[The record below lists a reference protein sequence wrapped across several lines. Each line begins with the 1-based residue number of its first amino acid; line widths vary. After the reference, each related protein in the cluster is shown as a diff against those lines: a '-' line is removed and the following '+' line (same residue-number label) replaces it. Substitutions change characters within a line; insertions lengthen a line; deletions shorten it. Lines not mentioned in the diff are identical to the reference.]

1 MSSTHLL
8 ILLSVVLAVGVV
20 LVLAVALIEVR
31 TRLERISTGLDRL
44 ESALAGVE
52 SRNLRPLDAA
62 VRAINDQFSIIL
74 GSLPGIARK
83 AAMVAERR
91 NR

>member
-8 ILLSVVLAVGVV
+8 ILLSVVLTVGVV

-31 TRLERISTGLDRL
+31 TRLERIAAGLDRL
-44 ESALAGVE
+44 ESSLAGVE
-52 SRNLRPLDAA
+52 SRHLRALDAA

-83 AAMVAERR
+83 AAVVAERR
-91 NR
+91 PR

>member
-20 LVLAVALIEVR
+20 LVLAVALSEVR
-31 TRLERISTGLDRL
+31 TRLERVSVGLERL

-52 SRNLRPLDAA
+52 SRHLRPLDAA
-62 VRAINDQFSIIL
+62 VRAINEQFSIIL
-74 GSLPGIARK
+74 ASLPGIARK
-83 AAMVAERR
+83 SAIVAERR
-91 NR
+91 KP

>member
-8 ILLSVVLAVGVV
+8 ILLSVVLAVAVV

-31 TRLERISTGLDRL
+31 TRLERIATGLDRL
-44 ESALAGVE
+44 ESSLAGVE
-52 SRNLRPLDAA
+52 ARNLRPLDAA